1 MLHTP
6 CKGVCRV
13 RGPRPGYKP
22 LVLTRSPISSERLT
36 LLNSGWRS
44 KSLESLDAHPSSS
57 TSPVLTPTS
66 APTKLRNP
74 VKRNSG
80 RGHAWLATRQ
90 SRERGVP
97 NMLSTAG
104 HVQPRAFAQ
113 LCAAIGASIGQGR
126 DIGGLPYTFPGGGNR
141 TAPRMLSTKSLHCK
155 TRTATYDL

>member
-1 MLHTP
+1 M
-6 CKGVCRV
+6 
-13 RGPRPGYKP
+13 RGPRPCYEP

-57 TSPVLTPTS
+57 ASPVLTPTS

-90 SRERGVP
+90 SRERGAP
-97 NMLSTAG
+97 NMFSTVD
-104 HVQPRAFAQ
+104 HVHLRALAQ
-113 LCAAIGASIGQGR
+113 LCAAIGASTGQGR
-126 DIGGLPYTFPGGGNR
+126 DIGGLPYTSPGGGNR
-141 TAPRMLSTKSLHCK
+141 FAPHMISTKSLHCK